1 MYLLACALVA
11 ATSMHAQTPCVDG
24 FAGDYPC
31 EGLDLLS
38 VRSLEELGGG
48 ANGNDC
54 WGWVDPES
62 DREFVLYGRSNG
74 LSVVEVTDPVNP
86 VFVARVP
93 TATVQSLWRDVKVY
107 DNHAFIV
114 SEAAGHGIQ
123 VVDLTEGARRGVG
136 SRDLDACGGVLG
148 LWECPQHCHE

>member
-1 MYLLACALVA
+1 
-11 ATSMHAQTPCVDG
+11 MHAQTPCVDG

-38 VRSLEELGGG
+38 VRSLEALGGG

-54 WGWVDPES
+54 WGWVDPDS

-114 SEAAGHGIQ
+114 SEAAGHGMQ
-123 VVDLTEGARRGVG
+123 VVDLTQVLDVELAPATLTPVATVGARPCMV
-136 SRDLDACGGVLG
+136 
-148 LWECPQHCHE
+148 